1 MEDVKI
7 GGIYRHYKGD
17 YYLVENICL
26 HSETLEKMV
35 IYRALYEDGLLW
47 CRLLRMFV
55 EEVEGKDQKHRFELQ
70 KITSL
75 KNKSHFLAGTAS
87 LSSGIKL
94 QVAKKNER

>member
-35 IYRALYEDGLLW
+35 VYRALYGDGLLW
-47 CRLLRMFV
+47 CRPLEMFV
-55 EEVEGKDQKHRFELQ
+55 EEIEGKSQKKRFELQ
-70 KITSL
+70 KV
-75 KNKSHFLAGTAS
+75 KSV
-87 LSSGIKL
+87 K
-94 QVAKKNER
+94 Q